1 MRKLSLEDIN
11 MYVWKLV
18 VCTWVSVKE
27 VRINYNLKIKSEKYN
42 FQKIFFLKHMV
53 QRTVNKTISYE
64 LTIATQKMGCKP
76 RRQGSTGFQVKID
89 VIAGSTGR

>member
-1 MRKLSLEDIN
+1 
-11 MYVWKLV
+11 
-18 VCTWVSVKE
+18 
-27 VRINYNLKIKSEKYN
+27 
-42 FQKIFFLKHMV
+42 MV